1 MANNDQQAQIDELY
15 HQIGQLK
22 VKRDFLANRSA
33 QVGFTSNQM
42 ATAVL
47 ESTPRADRFAL
58 PARGRPLTPQSENHR
73 QHRGDRWLKLKEQ

>member
-33 QVGFTSNQM
+33 QVGLEAQKALVISEQEKFHQALEYQTPNQVSYQKNCIK
-42 ATAVL
+42 TL
-47 ESTPRADRFAL
+47 S
-58 PARGRPLTPQSENHR
+58 
-73 QHRGDRWLKLKEQ
+73 